1 MRVRISLARTYTGLS
16 VNLCAMSARHMITA
30 AAPSS
35 GAQNMYCVS
44 G

>member
-1 MRVRISLARTYTGLS
+1 MARTYTGLS
-16 VNLCAMSARHMITA
+16 VYLCAMSARHMMTA